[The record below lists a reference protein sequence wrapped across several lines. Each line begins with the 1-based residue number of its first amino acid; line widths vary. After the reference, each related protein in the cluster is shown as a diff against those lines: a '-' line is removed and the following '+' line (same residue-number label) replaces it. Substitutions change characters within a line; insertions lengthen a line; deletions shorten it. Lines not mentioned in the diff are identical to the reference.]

1 MKNRLTHSQRTQLLS
16 FLDNHEQLLA
26 PYTADGKARIAEKDL
41 GFTITAGNVSG
52 AMRLLSG
59 ADDAIIDSTLITD
72 HKPLLPRQ
80 AEVIDQA
87 AQYNEISATH
97 KHGKVR
103 PHLLDSFQREVELLE
118 RVRRLEVM
126 MCKLCNHFGLEK
138 PSAHAATSGAITVG
152 VGAVPSKTSGANTG
166 IFGKLFGGNGRIPE

>member
-1 MKNRLTHSQRTQLLS
+1 MKNRLTHGQRNQLLA
-16 FLDNHEQLLA
+16 FLDNHELILA

-41 GFTITAGNVSG
+41 GFTVTAGNVSG

-72 HKPLLPRQ
+72 HKPLLPSQ
-80 AEVIDQA
+80 VAIIDQA
-87 AQYNEISATH
+87 TQYEGISATH

-126 MCKLCNHFGLEK
+126 CCRLCNHFGLEK
-138 PSAHAATSGAITVG
+138 PSASASTSGAITM
-152 VGAVPSKTSGANTG
+152 GAQPKFEAPASSSS
-166 IFGKLFGGNGRIPE
+166 IFGKLFGGHGRIPE

>member
-1 MKNRLTHSQRTQLLS
+1 MKNRLTHGQRNQLLA
-16 FLDNHEQLLA
+16 FLDNHELTLA

-41 GFTITAGNVSG
+41 GFTVTAGNVSG

-87 AQYNEISATH
+87 AQYEEISDR
-97 KHGKVR
+97 KSV
-103 PHLLDSFQREVELLE
+103 V
-118 RVRRLEVM
+118 
-126 MCKLCNHFGLEK
+126 
-138 PSAHAATSGAITVG
+138 
-152 VGAVPSKTSGANTG
+152 
-166 IFGKLFGGNGRIPE
+166 